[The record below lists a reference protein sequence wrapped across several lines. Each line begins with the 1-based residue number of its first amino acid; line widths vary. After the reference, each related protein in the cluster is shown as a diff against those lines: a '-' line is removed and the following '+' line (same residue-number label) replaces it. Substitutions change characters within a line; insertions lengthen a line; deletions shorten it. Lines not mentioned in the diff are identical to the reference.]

1 MTDKTTEKDGLDEK
15 EIINGEVL
23 KDKIYVIRGRQVML
37 DYDLAK
43 IYGYTTKMFNRQVA
57 RNIKKFEGEDFM
69 FQLTRQEIESL
80 SRCQNGT
87 TINQNDDLSM
97 SQNVTSIFMQ
107 AKGIKGGRVY
117 LPYAFTEQGVYMLM
131 TVLRGE
137 LAVKQSRALIMTFKA
152 MKDYILESQDTISYR
167 ELLMHMSYTTDN
179 AKTIMELQEEIRKM
193 DGEIRENSAKISEM
207 VRRSEIPPLFL
218 DYDKMIESRVF
229 LAFNEKPAKTAETY
243 IDIYRRA
250 KKSIAIIDNYINIRS
265 LRLLQEV
272 RPEVDITI
280 FGDNMGH
287 YLHQS
292 DYEDFRME
300 FPELEINFIKTNGKI
315 HDRFIMIDLGTKSE
329 RIYHCGASS
338 KDAGRRLTLIHE
350 IEDDFVKDAMREVVE
365 GMRGN
370 EKLEL
375 R

>member
-1 MTDKTTEKDGLDEK
+1 VVGGDVCDEK

-43 IYGYTTKMFNRQVA
+43 IYGYTTSAFNQQVA
-57 RNIKKFEGEDFM
+57 RNIEKFEGDDFM
-69 FQLTRQEIESL
+69 FQLTKDELENVLI
-80 SRCQNGT
+80 
-87 TINQNDDLSM
+87 
-97 SQNVTSIFMQ
+97 SQNVISSW
-107 AKGIKGGRVY
+107 GGARK
-117 LPYAFTEQGVYMLM
+117 LPFAFTEQGVYMLM

-137 LAVKQSRALIMTFKA
+137 LAVKQSRALIMTFKK

-167 ELLMHMSYTTDN
+167 EFLKMMSVTTDN
-179 AKTIMELQEEIRKM
+179 AKTIMELQDEIRKM
-193 DGEIRENSAKISEM
+193 DGEIRDNSSKISEM

-243 IDIYRRA
+243 INIYGRA

-272 RPEVDITI
+272 RPEVGIII
-280 FGDNMGH
+280 FSDNLGH

-315 HDRFIMIDLGTKSE
+315 HDRFILIDLGTKSE

>member
-1 MTDKTTEKDGLDEK
+1 
-15 EIINGEVL
+15 
-23 KDKIYVIRGRQVML
+23 
-37 DYDLAK
+37 
-43 IYGYTTKMFNRQVA
+43 
-57 RNIKKFEGEDFM
+57 
-69 FQLTRQEIESL
+69 
-80 SRCQNGT
+80 
-87 TINQNDDLSM
+87 
-97 SQNVTSIFMQ
+97 
-107 AKGIKGGRVY
+107 
-117 LPYAFTEQGVYMLM
+117 MLM

-137 LAVKQSRALIMTFKA
+137 LAVKQSRALIMTFKK

-167 ELLMHMSYTTDN
+167 EFLKMMSVTTDN
-179 AKTIMELQEEIRKM
+179 AKTIMELQDEIRKM
-193 DGEIRENSAKISEM
+193 DGEIRDNSSKISEM

-243 IDIYRRA
+243 INIYGRA

-292 DYEDFRME
+292 DYDDFRTE
-300 FPELEINFIKTNGKI
+300 FPELEVDFIKTNGKI
-315 HDRFIMIDLGTKSE
+315 HDRFILIDLGTKSE

-350 IEDDFVKDAMREVVE
+350 IEDDFAKDAMRKVVE

-375 R
+375 K